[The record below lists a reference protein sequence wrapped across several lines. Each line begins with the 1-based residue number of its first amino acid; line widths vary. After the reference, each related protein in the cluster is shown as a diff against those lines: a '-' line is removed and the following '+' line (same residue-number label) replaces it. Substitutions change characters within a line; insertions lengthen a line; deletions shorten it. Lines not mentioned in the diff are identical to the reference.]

1 MSDTFRDLIL
11 SLPIQ
16 PRRYLVDTIPHNE
29 EPMFLDA
36 QQRVENSVWA
46 LDWFEVQRILQKNEE
61 VIDITSAFPKV
72 CHIKQLFVES
82 LGIDPSDPSFKV
94 GVFVMYDKDS
104 GKWTPY
110 NDASALVIAAY
121 TSALFVKMCL
131 TIDNPSHF
139 PYNWPHW
146 KTAFGLSDYQV
157 HKFINEAKQLKMDE
171 IKAAKKAKMA
181 AKLAKANA
189 ENKARN
195 EEAEQL
201 KKDSR
206 VTENNQLS
214 EPERIKQME
223 DKAADE
229 AARINREEKEAKLKR
244 HEANKNKKV
253 FKEFFEANSQMFE
266 KAKELHGLGFMS
278 GFARRLKM
286 IEALADGKKPKLRR
300 NKNID
305 INEN

>member
-1 MSDTFRDLIL
+1 
-11 SLPIQ
+11 
-16 PRRYLVDTIPHNE
+16 
-29 EPMFLDA
+29 
-36 QQRVENSVWA
+36 VENSVWT
-46 LDWFEVQRILQKNEE
+46 LDWFEVQRILQKNQE

-72 CHIKQLFVES
+72 CHIKHLLAES
-82 LGIDPSDPSFKV
+82 LGIDHSDPSFKV

-104 GKWTPY
+104 GKWKPY

-131 TIDNPSHF
+131 LIDNPSHF

-157 HKFINEAKQLKMDE
+157 HKFINKAKQLKMDE
-171 IKAAKKAKMA
+171 IKADKKAKKA

-189 ENKARN
+189 ENKARS
-195 EEAEQL
+195 EEAERL

-206 VTENNQLS
+206 ITENNQLS
-214 EPERIKQME
+214 ETERIKQME
-223 DKAADE
+223 DKAAYE

-253 FKEFFEANSQMFE
+253 FKDFFEANSRMFQT
-266 KAKELHGLGFMS
+266 AQDLHGLGFMS
-278 GFARRLKM
+278 EYGRHLKEL
-286 IEALADGKKPKLRR
+286 EALADGKKPKTRWS
-300 NKNID
+300 KNTD
-305 INEN
+305 INENI